1 MILRREMIHLAK
13 RLVYWRRINRITDF
27 ITRTKVGETVRVRHG
42 KVELTLSTANPQLRS
57 RSTSFSIKEPE
68 TLKWID
74 GFQAKD
80 VLWDIGANIGI
91 YSIYAAKMGVRVVSI
106 EPSVFNLEFLVRNIC
121 QNELEHRIQILPL
134 AVGTPTTRF
143 ESLHLASSAWG
154 DSGNSLGVRQT
165 AIDSTFLPYTYT
177 IPGLPIDGLADSF
190 GLQLPDHIKIDVDGI
205 EPEIV
210 ESGHATFSTVKSV
223 LVEIPTDNGAAERIA
238 FGLTKAGLRLQE
250 VARRNQIWV
259 R

>member
-1 MILRREMIHLAK
+1 MILQRQLVQLAK
-13 RLVYWRRINRITDF
+13 RLLSWQKVNRVTDF
-27 ITRTKVGETVRVRHG
+27 VTRTKVGETVQVRHG
-42 KVELTLSTANPQLRS
+42 DVELTLSNANPQLRS
-57 RSTSFSIKEPE
+57 RNASFSTKEPE

-74 GFQAKD
+74 GFKSKD

-91 YSIYAAKMGVRVVSI
+91 YSVYAAKKGVQVVSI

-121 QNELEHRIQILPL
+121 KNQLEHQVQILPL

-154 DSGNSLGVRQT
+154 DSGNSLGVRQA
-165 AIDSTFLPYTYT
+165 AIDSTSPPYTYK
-177 IPGLPIDGLADSF
+177 IPGLPIDRLAAVF
-190 GLQLPDHIKIDVDGI
+190 GIQSPDHIKIDVDGI
-205 EPEIV
+205 EPQIV
-210 ESGHATFSTVKSV
+210 ESGRITFSTVKSV
-223 LVEIPTDNGAAERIA
+223 LVEIPTEDGAAERIA
-238 FGLTKAGLRLQE
+238 IGLTKAGLRLQE